1 MARNESYKDLE
12 LVAAIVHGSDPPE
25 AVLQRLVH
33 LLMPLA
39 VPDHLLLLRKVLA
52 LAHGHS
58 AVEVFPI
65 VHVLAR
71 NEAALKTR
79 AEALEVSGVVGHPLL
94 PRHHAHSLGGKHVR
108 W

>member
-1 MARNESYKDLE
+1 MNLE
-12 LVAAIVHGSDPPE
+12 LIAAVVHRSDPAE
-25 AVLQRLVH
+25 AVFQSLVH
-33 LLMPLA
+33 LLVPLA
-39 VPDHLLLLRKVLA
+39 VSDHLLLLRKVLA